1 MTKLN
6 SLEFENGS
14 SVDIVPSTDAQRG
27 KIFGIDLAPNKAKT
41 VIVYSDGS
49 VEVLDSDETK

>member
-6 SLEFENGS
+6 SLKFENSS
-14 SVDIVPSTDAQRG
+14 SVDIVPSTDVQRG
-27 KIFGIDLAPNKAKT
+27 KIFGIDLAPNEAKT